1 MTDGWI
7 GRAVSVATSRAR
19 DDTPVH
25 VKSRRWCVRP
35 RPRDDETATA
45 RRRRVGW
52 KNRGERTADDGRR
65 GRGIKLAAWIRREP
79 HHHHHHHHRRR
90 WGESPT
96 TTTRD
101 DARRRF
107 VSVTTRRRNR
117 TMRVIFSP
125 PAVGEGREDD
135 RAVARASRPSFDD
148 ETNHPSSPGVS
159 RVMMTRSVRDRS
171 VRDRSIDRRSID
183 RGVEDASSRRRVGFG
198 WVIFLFVRFLPV
210 SSSDDDDDDGGRR
223 GRRTR
228 APTRGSGR
236 VGFARAHTSA
246 LRQPLVVVVVVD
258 FFLLDFQSTLIPF
271 DES

>member
-1 MTDGWI
+1 M
-7 GRAVSVATSRAR
+7 GRAVSVANARHSRTRKEPTMVRATS
-19 DDTPVH
+19 
-25 VKSRRWCVRP
+25 
-35 RPRDDETATA
+35 TA
-45 RRRRVGW
+45 RRCDRDRATAKSWMEKQRRE
-52 KNRGERTADDGRR
+52 NRGRRTTGTGYKAR
-65 GRGIKLAAWIRREP
+65 GVDSFREP
-79 HHHHHHHHRRR
+79 HHHHHHHHRR
-90 WGESPT
+90 WGESP
-96 TTTRD
+96 TTRD

-148 ETNHPSSPGVS
+148 ETNHPSPGVS

-171 VRDRSIDRRSID
+171 AIDRSVRD

-198 WVIFLFVRFLPV
+198 WVIFLFVRFPPV
-210 SSSDDDDDDGGRR
+210 SSSDDDDDGGA
-223 GRRTR
+223 GTANAR

-246 LRQPLVVVVVVD
+246 LRQPFVVVAWI
-258 FFLLDFQSTLIPF
+258 FSSWISNRP
-271 DES
+271 

>member
-1 MTDGWI
+1 MDDDRWM

-19 DDTPVH
+19 DTPVH

-65 GRGIKLAAWIRREP
+65 GRGIKLAAWIPREP
-79 HHHHHHHHRRR
+79 HHHHHHHHRR
-90 WGESPT
+90 WGESP

-125 PAVGEGREDD
+125 RAVGEGREDD

-148 ETNHPSSPGVS
+148 ETNHPSPGVS

-171 VRDRSIDRRSID
+171 AIDRSAID

-198 WVIFLFVRFLPV
+198 WVIFLFVRFPPV
-210 SSSDDDDDDGGRR
+210 SSSDGGDGGRR

-246 LRQPLVVVVVVD
+246 LRQPLVVVAWI
-258 FFLLDFQSTLIPF
+258 FSSWISNRP
-271 DES
+271 

>member
-19 DDTPVH
+19 DTPVH

-65 GRGIKLAAWIRREP
+65 GRGIKLAAWIPREP
-79 HHHHHHHHRRR
+79 HHHHHHHHRR
-90 WGESPT
+90 WGESP

-107 VSVTTRRRNR
+107 VSVTARRRNR

-125 PAVGEGREDD
+125 RAVGEGREDD

-148 ETNHPSSPGVS
+148 ETNHPSPGVS

-171 VRDRSIDRRSID
+171 AIDRSAID

-198 WVIFLFVRFLPV
+198 WVIFLFVRFPPV
-210 SSSDDDDDDGGRR
+210 SSSDGGDGGRR

-236 VGFARAHTSA
+236 VGLGSPART
-246 LRQPLVVVVVVD
+246 RQPFVSPWSSSRG
-258 FFLLDFQSTLIPF
+258 FFLLGFPIDP
-271 DES
+271 DAV